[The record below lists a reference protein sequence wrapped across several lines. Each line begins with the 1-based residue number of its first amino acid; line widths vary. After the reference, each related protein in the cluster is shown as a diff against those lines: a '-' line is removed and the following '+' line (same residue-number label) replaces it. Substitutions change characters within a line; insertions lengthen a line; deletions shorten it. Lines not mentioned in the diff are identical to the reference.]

1 MSLLSRLFPNTF
13 PVTISESADAA
24 TDAAAHPIETVTPLA
39 ESAVRRDGTIAIK
52 VAEEGWGS
60 TGYYGRELLES
71 ATPAAFPAGTHMYW
85 NHDTGS
91 EELERPEGDL
101 SRLAAVTID
110 APRWDDNGVEGA
122 GMYANAKVFEGYAA
136 TIDEIAPYIGVS
148 MRANGQAIMGQ
159 ADGRNGRIIT
169 GIEPH
174 ALNRIDFV
182 TKPGAGG
189 RIVSIFESA
198 GRGDSAESV
207 DDANGAALSTTENN
221 ISTDSAEITESSTA
235 ATPPSTSIGG
245 DGMENETVGI
255 SEAAQA
261 QLDAQSAELARL
273 RESLML
279 RDASDIA
286 RGAIDA
292 ADDLPAVT
300 RARLVRESLRNVP
313 TDDEGAID
321 AATLRESVATLITE
335 ARSEFAALTGS
346 GQVFGHGGAPV
357 KESAEIDPQQ
367 VEADMKEA
375 LSRLGFGGS

>member
-1 MSLLSRLFPNTF
+1 
-13 PVTISESADAA
+13 
-24 TDAAAHPIETVTPLA
+24 
-39 ESAVRRDGTIAIK
+39 
-52 VAEEGWGS
+52 
-60 TGYYGRELLES
+60 
-71 ATPAAFPAGTHMYW
+71 
-85 NHDTGS
+85 
-91 EELERPEGDL
+91 
-101 SRLAAVTID
+101 
-110 APRWDDNGVEGA
+110 
-122 GMYANAKVFEGYAA
+122 
-136 TIDEIAPYIGVS
+136 
-148 MRANGQAIMGQ
+148 
-159 ADGRNGRIIT
+159 
-169 GIEPH
+169 
-174 ALNRIDFV
+174 
-182 TKPGAGG
+182 
-189 RIVSIFESA
+189 
-198 GRGDSAESV
+198 
-207 DDANGAALSTTENN
+207 
-221 ISTDSAEITESSTA
+221 
-235 ATPPSTSIGG
+235 
-245 DGMENETVGI
+245 MENETVGI